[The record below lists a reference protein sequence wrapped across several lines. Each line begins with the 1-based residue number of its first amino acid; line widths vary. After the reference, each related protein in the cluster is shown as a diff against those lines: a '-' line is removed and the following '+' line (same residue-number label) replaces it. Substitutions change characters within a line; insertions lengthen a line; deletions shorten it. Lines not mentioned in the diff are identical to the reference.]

1 MVLEGSCIYFE
12 RKGAFSRPLSHTLAS
27 LAKKIRSRLIVPGM
41 NIGKLKVKKKLDWIR
56 LAFIL
61 EELGDLDLEI
71 LTFAFNEMFRNTK
84 TRREVSGIIVS
95 YEKKGFDFP
104 SRSEPN
110 KKYSFHALS

>member
-1 MVLEGSCIYFE
+1 
-12 RKGAFSRPLSHTLAS
+12 
-27 LAKKIRSRLIVPGM
+27 M

-84 TRREVSGIIVS
+84 TRREISGIIVS
-95 YEKKGFDFP
+95 YEKKGFEFP
-104 SRSEPN
+104 TKTEQK
-110 KKYSFHALS
+110 KKYSFYGEFPGVHPKTYKRWKKNIEPLKGFIPE

>member
-1 MVLEGSCIYFE
+1 
-12 RKGAFSRPLSHTLAS
+12 
-27 LAKKIRSRLIVPGM
+27 M

-61 EELGDLDLEI
+61 DELGDLDLEI

-84 TRREVSGIIVS
+84 TRREISGIIVS

-104 SRSEPN
+104 TKN
-110 KKYSFHALS
+110 QQKKKYSFYGEFPGVHPKTYNRWKKNIEPLKGFIPQ